1 VNREDIRLL
10 IRTALDDADDT
21 ETVDHIDEST
31 FGLLLAGGQ
40 RVIVGF
46 DIEIVDVE
54 AAAR

>member
-10 IRTALDDADDT
+10 IHTALDDADDT
-21 ETVDHIDEST
+21 QTVDHIDEST

-46 DIEIVDVE
+46 DIEIVDAE
-54 AAAR
+54 AVAH